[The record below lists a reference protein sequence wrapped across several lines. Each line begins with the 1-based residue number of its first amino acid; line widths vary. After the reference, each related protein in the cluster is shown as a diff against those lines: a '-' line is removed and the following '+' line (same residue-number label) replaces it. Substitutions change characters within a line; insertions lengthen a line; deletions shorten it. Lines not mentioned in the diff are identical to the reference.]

1 MGSRRLG
8 RKRLFSLDK
17 RGEKLS
23 ASQIGTGTGMKDAF
37 VRANKTREGSIVTV
51 EMVYDLG
58 TADAVVASFGA
69 NDVIGV
75 TGESGTIFVATTAIF
90 GYLLELEMC
99 VLETPTT
106 GDDDLHI
113 YSHTTHVNA
122 AAAGAGNTNTAVD
135 ITTAVIGNSNVQALN
150 GATFAVNNHFYIVSD
165 GSTTGT
171 YATGKLLIR
180 ATGFVIDDGAA
191 SSYGV

>member
-8 RKRLFSLDK
+8 RKRLYSLDK
-17 RGEKLS
+17 RGESLTVD
-23 ASQIGTGTGMKDAF
+23 QIGTGAGMKDAF
-37 VRANKTREGSIVTV
+37 VRANRTREGAFVTV

-58 TADAVVASFGA
+58 TSAAAIASFAA

-75 TGESGTIFVATTAIF
+75 DGQSGTIFVATESIF
-90 GYLLELEMC
+90 GFLVELEMC
-99 VLETPTT
+99 ILEQPLT

-122 AAAGAGNTNTAVD
+122 NAQGNSNTNTAVD
-135 ITTAVIGNSNVQALN
+135 ITSADKGMSNAQAMN
-150 GATFAVNNHFYIVSD
+150 GKTFATNDHFYIVSD
-165 GSTTGT
+165 GSTADT
-171 YATGKLLIR
+171 YTAGKLLIK